1 MLKAAVTLPFGS
13 ISFRRKQQT
22 SALGKLQTKSE
33 GKRWLEQMSSF
44 VTIPQPAGK
53 EDSQHKN
60 GESSAFKYNS
70 SFRSF
75 LTGESML
82 QKTILQRTV
91 SIIFLLFA
99 LQQNIEISSKT
110 SAWLSDTTS
119 NVCRL
124 TWWPTYGSTRTELRG
139 EVSYWRSGINWEW
152 TISNVFQLHCMAPI
166 LFFLQRNTD
175 LLPLGK
181 LFFKN
186 ILLL

>member
-1 MLKAAVTLPFGS
+1 MSKAAVALPFGS

-22 SALGKLQTKSE
+22 SALGKLKSKSD

-44 VTIPQPAGK
+44 VTIPQPARK
-53 EDSQHKN
+53 EGSQHKN
-60 GESSAFKYNS
+60 GANSAFKYNS
-70 SFRSF
+70 SFHIF

-82 QKTILQRTV
+82 QKTILQWTV

-99 LQQNIEISSKT
+99 LQQNIEISSET
-110 SAWLSDTTS
+110 SAWLRDTTS

-124 TWWPTYGSTRTELRG
+124 TGWPPYGGTRTELRG

-152 TISNVFQLHCMAPI
+152 TVSNIFQLHRMAPI

-181 LFFKN
+181 LFFKSI
-186 ILLL
+186 ILL